1 MEDVSAV
8 ARPYGLAAFK
18 QAREEGNV
26 EQWNNMLQ
34 LLVLIMQDATMRG
47 LIASPKVNDQ
57 QLADLI
63 IDVGGDGLSES
74 GRNLVRVMAQNER
87 LAEMAGVAAVFENER
102 DRIAGRS
109 HVEVT
114 SAFEL
119 TDLQRKSIA
128 ESMSERLGTEVD
140 VSVTVDKSLI
150 GGVVIRAGDTV
161 IDPSVRASTPTSKFA
176 MRSLIRSLIS
186 AAVSAIC

>member
-1 MEDVSAV
+1 MEDVSAL

-18 QAREEGNV
+18 RAREEGNFK
-26 EQWNNMLQ
+26 EWNHMLQ

-47 LIASPKVNDQ
+47 LIANPKVNDQ
-57 QLADLI
+57 QLAELI
-63 IDVGGDGLSES
+63 IDVGGDGLSET
-74 GRNLVRVMAQNER
+74 GGNLVRILAENER
-87 LAEMAGVAAVFENER
+87 LAEMAGVAAVFDEER
-102 DRIAGRS
+102 DRTEGRS

-119 TDLQRKSIA
+119 TNTQQKSIA
-128 ESMSERLGTEVD
+128 DSMSKRLGTEVD

-161 IDPSVRASTPTSKFA
+161 IDASL
-176 MRSLIRSLIS
+176 RGRLGQLGQSLM
-186 AAVSAIC
+186 